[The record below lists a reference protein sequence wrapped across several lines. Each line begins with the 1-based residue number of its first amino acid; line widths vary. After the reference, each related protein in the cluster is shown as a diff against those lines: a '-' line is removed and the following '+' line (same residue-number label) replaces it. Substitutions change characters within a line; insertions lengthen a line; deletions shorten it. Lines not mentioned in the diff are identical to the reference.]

1 MRIVK
6 ERLAHM
12 PGAENNV
19 WSTGFF
25 KDIFTAIVEAHN
37 GQDLQSEAVT
47 KFVKEYE
54 DVRYYTFAQISYAS
68 PFPLLSN
75 SKTNSC

>member
-6 ERLAHM
+6 ERLAHI

-25 KDIFTAIVEAHN
+25 KDIFTAIVEAQN
-37 GQDLQSEAVT
+37 GQDLQSEAIT

-54 DVRYYTFAQISYAS
+54 DVRYYTFAQIAYVYPHPA
-68 PFPLLSN
+68 LS
-75 SKTNSC
+75 SSLANSC

>member
-6 ERLAHM
+6 ERLAHI

-25 KDIFTAIVEAHN
+25 KDIFAAIVEAQN
-37 GQDLQSEAVT
+37 GQDLQSEAVN

-54 DVRYYTFAQISYAS
+54 DVRYYTFAQIVYVY
-68 PFPLLSN
+68 LLPWSISISN
-75 SKTNSC
+75 LF